1 MQGAILKSASRRY
14 SVCAPVD
21 SAPAKAWRRSK
32 SLLPLS
38 RGLAEI
44 PITFKAI
51 SAVKY
56 QYLMRKA
63 TGAKEF

>member
-1 MQGAILKSASRRY
+1 MQGAILKSDNRRY
-14 SVCAPVD
+14 SVCAPAD
-21 SAPAKAWRRSK
+21 SAPAKARRRSR
-32 SLLPLS
+32 SLLLLS

-44 PITFKAI
+44 PIIFKAI

-63 TGAKEF
+63 TGVKEF